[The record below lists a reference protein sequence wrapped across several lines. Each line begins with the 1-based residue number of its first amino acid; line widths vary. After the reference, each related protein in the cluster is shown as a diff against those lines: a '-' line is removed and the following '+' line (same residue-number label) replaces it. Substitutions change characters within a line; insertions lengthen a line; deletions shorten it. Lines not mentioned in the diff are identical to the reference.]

1 MDSSSD
7 NIAAPGDE
15 RQDPPPPN
23 PSEEAAGGEEE
34 AGEEKTLE
42 LAEEL
47 FDKGSKAIEEG
58 DFVDAV
64 DCLSRAL
71 EIRVELHGELA
82 PECAST
88 YYKYGCALL
97 YKSQEET
104 DPLGNVP
111 KNAPDEESVKSTA
124 NKDNGNSKASS
135 SNVKDA
141 PSPDKGGLE
150 EGQNSNEKDQE
161 DVDGDSDKDGDE
173 MGGDEDDSDLDLAW
187 KMLDIAR
194 AIVEKS
200 PDNTMEKVKI
210 LSALAE
216 VSMEREDID
225 NSLGDYFKALAILDH
240 LVEPDHRRIVELPR
254 NFRICLVYELASK
267 IGEAIPYCAKAISLC
282 KSRLQN
288 LKNAKESLLADGGDS
303 ASADGGSKKSS
314 VEDEMEVITG
324 ILPDLEKKLEDL
336 EQAMATPS
344 SQIEEIM
351 KSIAAKAGGMQN
363 AGSAVP
369 RAASLTS
376 SQMAGVNNGF
386 DSPTMSTAA
395 TSGSTGSTVT
405 DLGVVG
411 RGVKR
416 ANIKP
421 ISAEPCPK
429 RLATDA
435 SPSVKGDSSI
445 NSDAHPVAQDGEGS
459 VSK

>member
-7 NIAAPGDE
+7 NIATPGDE

-42 LAEEL
+42 RAEEL

-225 NSLGDYFKALAILDH
+225 NSLGDYFKALAIVEH
-240 LVEPDHRRIVELPR
+240 LVEPDHRRIVEL

-363 AGSAVP
+363 AGSVP

-429 RLATDA
+429 RLAVDA

-445 NSDAHPVAQDGEGS
+445 NSDAHPAAQDGEGS

>member
-1 MDSSSD
+1 MDSSSY
-7 NIAAPGDE
+7 NIVAPGDE
-15 RQDPPPPN
+15 RQDPLPQN
-23 PSEEAAGGEEE
+23 PSEEEAGGEEV
-34 AGEEKTLE
+34 KTLE
-42 LAEEL
+42 RAEEL

-58 DFVDAV
+58 DFVEAV

-111 KNAPDEESVKSTA
+111 KSAPDEESVKSTT

-141 PSPDKGGLE
+141 QSPDKGVLE

-194 AIVEKS
+194 AIVEKN

-210 LSALAE
+210 FSALAE

-225 NSLGDYFKALAILDH
+225 NSLGDYFKALAILEQ
-240 LVEPDHRRIVELPR
+240 LVEPDHRRIVEL

-267 IGEAIPYCAKAISLC
+267 IGEAIPYCAKAVSLC

-288 LKNAKESLLADGGDS
+288 LKTAKENLLADGGDS
-303 ASADGGSKKSS
+303 VSADGGSKKSS
-314 VEDEMEVITG
+314 VEDEMEVVTG

-351 KSIAAKAGGMQN
+351 RSIAAKGMQN
-363 AGSAVP
+363 AGNAMP
-369 RAASLTS
+369 RAASVTS

-429 RLATDA
+429 RHAADDSL
-435 SPSVKGDSSI
+435 SVKGDSSN

>member
-1 MDSSSD
+1 MDSTSD
-7 NIAAPGDE
+7 NFVAPVDE

-23 PSEEAAGGEEE
+23 PSEEEAGGEKKEGE
-34 AGEEKTLE
+34 EEKTLE
-42 LAEEL
+42 RAEEL

-58 DFVDAV
+58 DFVEAV

-71 EIRVELHGELA
+71 EIRVERYGELA
-82 PECAST
+82 SECAST

-97 YKSQEET
+97 YKSQEEI

-111 KNAPDEESVKSTA
+111 KSAPDEEPSKSTA
-124 NKDNGNSKASS
+124 SKDSGNSKASS
-135 SNVKDA
+135 SNVKGDD
-141 PSPDKGGLE
+141 PSSDNGGL

-173 MGGDEDDSDLDLAW
+173 MGGEEDDSDLDLAW
-187 KMLDIAR
+187 QMLDIAR
-194 AIVEKS
+194 GIVEKN
-200 PDNTMEKVKI
+200 PENTLEKVKI
-210 LSALAE
+210 FCALAE

-225 NSLGDYFKALAILDH
+225 NSLGDYFKALAILEH
-240 LVEPDHRRIVELPR
+240 LVEPDHRRIVEL

-267 IGEAIPYCAKAISLC
+267 IGEAIPYCAKAVSLC
-282 KSRLQN
+282 KSRLES
-288 LKNAKESLLADGGDS
+288 LKNAKETLLADK
-303 ASADGGSKKSS
+303 ASTADGDSKKSS
-314 VEDEMEVITG
+314 VEDEMELVTG

-336 EQAMATPS
+336 EQAMETPV
-344 SQIEEIM
+344 SQLMNI
-351 KSIAAKAGGMQN
+351 IAAKVAFMEKDGN
-363 AGSAVP
+363 AVPP

-395 TSGSTGSTVT
+395 TSGSTGGTVT

-411 RGVKR
+411 RGIKR

-421 ISAEPCPK
+421 ISAEPCSK
-429 RLATDA
+429 RLAADD
-435 SPSVKGDSSI
+435 SLSVKGDSSN
-445 NSDAHPVAQDGEGS
+445 NSDVHPTPQDGEGS

>member
-7 NIAAPGDE
+7 NIMAPGDE
-15 RQDPPPPN
+15 RQDPLPQN
-23 PSEEAAGGEEE
+23 PSEEEAGGGEEE
-34 AGEEKTLE
+34 VKTLE
-42 LAEEL
+42 RAEEL

-58 DFVDAV
+58 DFVEAV

-111 KNAPDEESVKSTA
+111 KSAPDEESVKSTT

-141 PSPDKGGLE
+141 QSPDKGVLE

-194 AIVEKS
+194 AIVEKN

-210 LSALAE
+210 FSALAE

-225 NSLGDYFKALAILDH
+225 NSLGDYFKALAILEQ
-240 LVEPDHRRIVELPR
+240 LVEPDHRRIVEL

-267 IGEAIPYCAKAISLC
+267 IGEAIPYCAKAVSLC

-288 LKNAKESLLADGGDS
+288 LKTAKENLLADGGDS
-303 ASADGGSKKSS
+303 VSADGGSKKSS
-314 VEDEMEVITG
+314 VQDEMEVVTG

-351 KSIAAKAGGMQN
+351 RSIAAKGMQN
-363 AGSAVP
+363 AGNAMP
-369 RAASLTS
+369 RAASVTS

-429 RLATDA
+429 RHAADV
-435 SPSVKGDSSI
+435 SPSVKGDSSN
-445 NSDAHPVAQDGEGS
+445 NSDAHPVAQDGDGS